1 MSKSKIEEIRDKYNT
16 KEHEILRNTFG
27 TPDTHQDIQTLL
39 EEIDLLNAKDVKHDF
54 NKAQSQQDNLMIQD
68 LLHTNDKLQSKLSS
82 LEEQA
87 QALVVHLKLISQME
101 SPMGF
106 AGCPTIA
113 RQALE
118 AYEAW
123 KSNNGGGG

>member
-1 MSKSKIEEIRDKYNT
+1 MSKSRIEEIKDKYNT

-27 TPDTHQDIQTLL
+27 TPDTYQDIQTLL
-39 EEIDLLNAKDVKHDF
+39 EEIDRLNAKVER
-54 NKAQSQQDNLMIQD
+54 
-68 LLHTNDKLQSKLSS
+68 LSD

-87 QALVVHLKLISQME
+87 SMLEIHLKLISQMS

-123 KSNNGGGG
+123 KRGKLK